1 MHLETSST
9 DVGIITL
16 LDDYFELMHT
26 QNMSLFDRVFHSSS
40 SLFGFVEGKLN
51 IRSAAVYKEA
61 MLNRQSP
68 AEKGEA
74 RRDEILFV
82 DQINES
88 LAIARVQLEM
98 MGGVMQDYLSLLK
111 VEGKWLIVAKTWARV
126 ADAKAKSN

>member
-1 MHLETSST
+1 MNLETSSI

-16 LDDYFELMHT
+16 LDNYFELMHS
-26 QNMSLFDRVFHSSS
+26 QDMNLFDQVFHEAS
-40 SLFGFVEGKLN
+40 SLFGVPEGTLN
-51 IRSAAVYKEA
+51 IRSAAVYKEQ

-82 DQINES
+82 DQLNDTH
-88 LAIARVQLEM
+88 AVARVQLEM

-111 VEGKWLIVAKTWARV
+111 IDGKWIIIAKTWARV
-126 ADAKAKSN
+126 ADAKP

>member
-1 MHLETSST
+1 MVNLETSSI

-16 LDDYFELMHT
+16 LDNYFELMHT
-26 QNMSLFDRVFHSSS
+26 QNMDLFDKVFHDTS
-40 SLFGFVEGKLN
+40 SLFGVPDGAFN
-51 IRSAAVYKEA
+51 IRSKEVYRDA

-82 DQINES
+82 DQLNDN
-88 LAIARVQLEM
+88 LAVARVQLEM

-111 VEGKWLIVAKTWARV
+111 IDGSWIIVAKTWARV
-126 ADAKAKSN
+126 GDAKP

>member
-1 MHLETSST
+1 MNLETSSI

-16 LDDYFELMHT
+16 LDNYFELMHV
-26 QNMSLFDRVFHSSS
+26 QDMILYDQVFHESA
-40 SLFGFVEGKLN
+40 SLFGVPDGALS
-51 IRSAAVYKEA
+51 IRSFEVYKDA

-82 DQINES
+82 DQLNDS
-88 LAIARVQLEM
+88 LAVARVQLEM

-111 VEGKWLIVAKTWARV
+111 IDGKWLIVAKTWARV
-126 ADAKAKSN
+126 GDSKP